1 MENEKDDR
9 SIVVNIEK
17 YDGQKPVE
25 VILRRGEAATQPNPL
40 PNLEPLKIRLKGTI
54 ETPANWLEKRAGNHD
69 PRGIY
74 AIVDREKLSIG
85 LVANENDERSRV
97 VVNGEIELSD
107 TFKAFRI
114 NDVDG
119 WKPQELG
126 QFIRLNRSY
135 FTDVKQA
142 TELVSKLKKFKAK
155 VNQLLEKSEERNGS
169 IGLVFQQEVESN
181 LPTDFSLDIPIFK
194 GGKRQRIEVEI
205 DHYVS
210 GVDCYLQLFSPE
222 AKDIMT
228 STSDGIIDK
237 EVERL
242 KAACPDIVIVEGGL
256 ADNNALA

>member
-1 MENEKDDR
+1 M
-9 SIVVNIEK
+9 
-17 YDGQKPVE
+17 
-25 VILRRGEAATQPNPL
+25 
-40 PNLEPLKIRLKGTI
+40 
-54 ETPANWLEKRAGNHD
+54 
-69 PRGIY
+69 
-74 AIVDREKLSIG
+74 
-85 LVANENDERSRV
+85 
-97 VVNGEIELSD
+97 
-107 TFKAFRI
+107 
-114 NDVDG
+114 
-119 WKPQELG
+119 
-126 QFIRLNRSY
+126 
-135 FTDVKQA
+135 
-142 TELVSKLKKFKAK
+142 
-155 VNQLLEKSEERNGS
+155 NQLLEKSEERNGS